1 MGTTYLI
8 TFKKQEKENSCL
20 VEMPNMMKLLA
31 WIASNAPECEFITIM
46 PVKEGK

>member
-8 TFKKQEKENSCL
+8 TFQRQNKKKTAL

-31 WIASNAPECEFITIM
+31 WIANTAPECEFITIM
-46 PVKEGK
+46 PVKEEE